1 MRLEMESLRG
11 EIRDMSVRMTEERIL
26 ASAGAPVFGT
36 GASSDVSNST
46 MRSLAD
52 VPGEELM
59 TRLQDLA
66 AEMNAAQSRADQTSS
81 LKAALGAFA
90 EDVKA
95 LAPGADRSAR
105 LKSLGKALDRHAEEI
120 ETHAADVEPSAT
132 ALRTEL
138 HAITSELRT
147 VAARAQSSGT
157 VKDGPALRET
167 AIELGAR
174 AESLFTYLANTHHDV
189 PDNDD
194 QPAVNSVDDP
204 SADIATLARLIAKLE
219 ARAEHMSQSAV
230 AARFDDVSDELSPAE
245 REAKSRNAER
255 KTGGIIHTVFESIER
270 LNNIAAALARA
281 NDVERQ
287 RKAAH

>member
-1 MRLEMESLRG
+1 
-11 EIRDMSVRMTEERIL
+11 
-26 ASAGAPVFGT
+26 
-36 GASSDVSNST
+36 

-90 EDVKA
+90 EDVKV

-105 LKSLGKALDRHAEEI
+105 LKSLGKALDRHADEI

-174 AESLFTYLANTHHDV
+174 AESLFTYLANTHHEA
-189 PDNDD
+189 PGDD
-194 QPAVNSVDDP
+194 EQPAAQHRSTTLRPTSQP
-204 SADIATLARLIAKLE
+204 SLVSSPSSKPAPR
-219 ARAEHMSQSAV
+219 HMSQSAV
-230 AARFDDVSDELSPAE
+230 AARFDDVSDALSPAE
-245 REAKSRNAER
+245 REAKTRNAER
-255 KTGGIIHTVFESIER
+255 KTGGTIHTR
-270 LNNIAAALARA
+270 LRIDRTP
-281 NDVERQ
+281 EQHRRRPSPRQ
-287 RKAAH
+287 RRRTPTQSRALTY